1 MGIFA
6 YIYINDRLILMID
19 LTFASPVS
27 SGTDVS
33 CVGMHGL
40 LTCIALIYNLNNL
53 LYEKKVFDWKF
64 CYSCADVL

>member
-1 MGIFA
+1 
-6 YIYINDRLILMID
+6 MID

-27 SGTDVS
+27 FGTDVS